1 MKTKKTKPQYR
12 LRNWKEYNQSLVN
25 RGSLT
30 IWFNEEGLAAWKNQ
44 DRTGKKGH
52 PQEYTDTA
60 ILAMVT
66 LQEIYHLRL
75 RQTQGLVESIIE
87 LLKVELPVPNY
98 TTLSRRRKTLEVAL
112 PRQSR
117 NEPMH
122 MVVDSTG
129 IKVFGEGEWKVRQ
142 HGFTKRRTWLKI
154 HLGVNESTGEIV
166 ASVVTTNNYSDSQIL
181 PDMLDQVEDPISQ
194 VSGDGGYDSR
204 NCYDAIRSRGATA
217 AIPPQRNAR
226 IWQHGNTKAERL
238 MRDQNLRR
246 IRQVGRKTWKKE
258 INYHRRSLAE
268 TMMFR
273 LKSIFGDQVSAR
285 SFEGQAAQI
294 LIRCAVLNRMTE
306 LGRPE
311 SYKA

>member
-1 MKTKKTKPQYR
+1 MKTKKTKSQYR
-12 LRNWKEYNQSLVN
+12 LRNWNQYNQSLVN

-30 IWFNEEGLAAWKNQ
+30 IWFDEKGLTAWRNHAK
-44 DRTGKKGH
+44 TGKKGH
-52 PQEYTDTA
+52 PQNYTDTA
-60 ILAMVT
+60 ILAMAT
-66 LQEIYHLRL
+66 LQEIYHLPL
-75 RQTQGLVESIIE
+75 RQTEGLVRSIIE
-87 LLKVELPVPNY
+87 LLKIELAVPDY
-98 TTLSRRRKTLEVAL
+98 TTLSRRRKTLEVKL

-142 HGFTKRRTWLKI
+142 HGYTKRRTWLKI
-154 HLGVNESTGEIV
+154 HVGVNESTGEIV
-166 ASVVTTNNYSDSQIL
+166 ASVVTTNNYSDSQLL
-181 PDMLDQVEDPISQ
+181 PDLLDQVDEPISQ

-204 NCYDAIRSRGATA
+204 NCYDAIRSRGAIA

-238 MRDQNLRR
+238 TRDQNLRR
-246 IRQVGRKTWKKE
+246 IRKIGRKAWKKE

-294 LIRCAVLNRMTE
+294 LIRCVVLNRMTE
-306 LGRPE
+306 LGMPE

>member
-12 LRNWKEYNQSLVN
+12 LRNWKEYNQSLIN

-30 IWFNEEGLAAWKNQ
+30 IWFDKEGLAAWKNR

-52 PQEYTDTA
+52 PQEYADTA

-66 LQEIYHLRL
+66 LQEIYHLPL
-75 RQTQGLVESIIE
+75 RQTQGLVGSIIE

-98 TTLSRRRKTLEVAL
+98 TTLSRRRKILEVTL

-142 HGFTKRRTWLKI
+142 HGYTKRRTWLKV

-194 VSGDGGYDSR
+194 VSGDGGYDTH
-204 NCYDAIRSRGATA
+204 NCYDAIKARGATA
-217 AIPPQRNAR
+217 AIPPQSNAR
-226 IWQHGNTKAERL
+226 IWQHGNAKADPL
-238 MRDQNLRR
+238 IRDQNLRR
-246 IRQVGRKTWKKE
+246 IRQIGRKAWKE
-258 INYHRRSLAE
+258 EVNYHRRSLGE
-268 TMMFR
+268 TAMFR
-273 LKSIFGDQVSAR
+273 LKSIFGDRVSAR
-285 SFEGQAAQI
+285 SFDGQAVQI
-294 LIRCAVLNRMTE
+294 LTRCSILNRMTE
-306 LGRPE
+306 LGRPD

>member
-30 IWFNEEGLAAWKNQ
+30 IWFDEEGLAAWKNHN
-44 DRTGKKGH
+44 RTGKKGH

-238 MRDQNLRR
+238 IRDQNLRR

-273 LKSIFGDQVSAR
+273 LKSIFGNQVSAR